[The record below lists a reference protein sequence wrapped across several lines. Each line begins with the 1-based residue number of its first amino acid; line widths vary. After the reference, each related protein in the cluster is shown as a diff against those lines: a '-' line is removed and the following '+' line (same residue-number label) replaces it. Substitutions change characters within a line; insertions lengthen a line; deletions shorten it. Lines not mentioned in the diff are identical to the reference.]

1 MKLWIY
7 PLLTIMLW
15 AGNVIV
21 SKLASGIIAPPA
33 ITAYRL
39 LVAISLMSLFVALPV
54 WRNRRIIIPLL
65 PKLVVLGFLSMAFY
79 QCLSYWAADTSTA
92 TSMAIITA
100 MTPLATLLASS
111 LLLRDPP
118 SAEMLLG
125 AGIAFFGTTYLISAG
140 SPSTLWH
147 GHWRMGDLL
156 MLGAVTSY
164 AVYSVL
170 LKYWK
175 LPLPAWQST
184 YMQALSALVFMVPML
199 LRVPAD
205 QARLNVQLIPLILYA
220 GVLASVL
227 LPYFWIKGIEA
238 LGPNRCSMM
247 MNLLPIFTAI
257 LAMLMLNEHLA
268 GYHLIGG
275 ALVILGVML
284 PQLRRFWSRG

>member
-205 QARLNVQLIPLILYA
+205 QARLNAQSIPLILYA

>member
-33 ITAYRL
+33 ITTYRL
-39 LVAISLMSLFVALPV
+39 LVAISLMSLFVAPPV

-170 LKYWK
+170 LKYWM

-184 YMQALSALVFMVPML
+184 YMQALSALVFMIPML

-205 QARLNVQLIPLILYA
+205 QARLNAQSIPLILYA

-268 GYHLIGG
+268 AYHLIGG